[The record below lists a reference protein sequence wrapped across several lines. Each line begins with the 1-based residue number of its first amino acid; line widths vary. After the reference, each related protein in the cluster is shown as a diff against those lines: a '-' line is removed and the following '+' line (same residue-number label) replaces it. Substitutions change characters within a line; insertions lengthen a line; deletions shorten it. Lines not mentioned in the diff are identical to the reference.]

1 MNFSVRKLI
10 GTAAAACII
19 VAAVTL
25 IFYFRPSSLILENRE
40 TGRRYAQFAFDEDDT
55 FSVTF
60 IHSVN
65 QSPVTDYYRRG
76 EGNTLVLYATKFHA
90 FGAGMPESWPE
101 GAIVE
106 TSTDGIYVT
115 NLHIVLPD
123 VTYIVGT
130 VSDHTLVVSNQTVSL
145 RDLCGKNAE
154 VLFKLT

>member
-1 MNFSVRKLI
+1 M
-10 GTAAAACII
+10 
-19 VAAVTL
+19 
-25 IFYFRPSSLILENRE
+25 
-40 TGRRYAQFAFDEDDT
+40 
-55 FSVTF
+55 
-60 IHSVN
+60 
-65 QSPVTDYYRRG
+65 
-76 EGNTLVLYATKFHA
+76 
-90 FGAGMPESWPE
+90 
-101 GAIVE
+101 E